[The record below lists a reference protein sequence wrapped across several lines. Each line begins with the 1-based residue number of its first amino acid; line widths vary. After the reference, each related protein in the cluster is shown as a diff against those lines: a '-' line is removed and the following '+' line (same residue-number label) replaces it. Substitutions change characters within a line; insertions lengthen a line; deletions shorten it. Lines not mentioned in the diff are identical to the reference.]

1 MSTPVVTGPLGYYG
15 KLPARGDFL
24 SDGLPPELQE
34 VWSDWLQSVVAVSR
48 EQLEGRWLDY
58 YLAAPIWHFA
68 VSAGV
73 CGDSGCA
80 GVLLPSVDSVG
91 RHFPFSVLT
100 PVALAPTLMQQ
111 QQPWFDWVEAQALAV
126 LDEGFS
132 LPEWLQGL
140 ALAPPLPA
148 PGLNS
153 WRQPGANRR
162 RLACVGAG
170 LEPDSPQLL
179 DHLLRLQ
186 HGGYSLWWTRGSDD
200 LAPSTLVVEGLPPVG
215 MFAAMMDGDWERPC
229 S

>member
-1 MSTPVVTGPLGYYG
+1 MSTPVMTAPLGYYG

-24 SDGLPPELQE
+24 GDRLPPELQG
-34 VWSDWLQSVVAVSR
+34 VWGDWLQSVVAVSR

-68 VSAGV
+68 ISAGV

-100 PVALAPTLMQQ
+100 PVTLAPTLMQH
-111 QQPWFDWVEAQALAV
+111 QQPWYDSVEVQALAV

-132 LPEWLQGL
+132 LPDWLQGL
-140 ALAPPLPA
+140 SQPQALPTITPT
-148 PGLNS
+148 N
-153 WRQPGANRR
+153 WRQPGGNRR
-162 RLACVGAG
+162 RLAIVG
-170 LEPDSPQLL
+170 DSAKVDHSTLL
-179 DHLLRLQ
+179 DHLLRQ
-186 HGGYSLWWTRGSDD
+186 QYGGYSLWWTRGSDD
-200 LAPSTLVVEGLPPVG
+200 LPPSTLVVEGLPPVG